1 MKLKFEFER
10 DKVLTVF
17 NRHGL
22 NRKVSFVKVVEN
34 LDMYNVLIRQLVKSA
49 GFAYKTRQ
57 EAQVLLDS
65 GRYLVLEQYPK
76 DIKVVGEEHGFDFK
90 SGMRVIVKDK
100 KKRVMRLCRKHN
112 VEYPV
117 DSKCPDCEN

>member
-1 MKLKFEFER
+1 MKIKFEFER

-34 LDMYNVLIRQLVKSA
+34 LDMYNVLIRQLIKSA

-57 EAQVLLDS
+57 EAQVLSDS
-65 GRYLVLEQYPK
+65 GKYLVLEQYPK
-76 DIKVVGEEHGFDFK
+76 DIKVVGEENGFDFK
-90 SGMRVIVKDK
+90 SGTRVIVKDK
-100 KKRVMRLCRKHN
+100 KKKVMRLCRKHN

-117 DSKCPDCEN
+117 GSKCPDCEN